1 DPRPI
6 DTGLLQTAPALPVT
20 RGSLLVVADP
30 PAQPLVERMLE
41 RLTKSWR
48 LLEQGSGTDGRVT
61 LTYEVRLKK
70 KTTRAALIDAI
81 AREAA
86 PHVATAT
93 FQAQPATA

>member
-1 DPRPI
+1 M
-6 DTGLLQTAPALPVT
+6 L
-20 RGSLLVVADP
+20 
-30 PAQPLVERMLE
+30 AQPHEVEHISPDMAAITH
-41 RLTKSWR
+41 TKSWR
-48 LLEQGSGTDGRVT
+48 LMEQVSGTNGRTT

-93 FQAQPATA
+93 FQA